1 VEEEDRSCNA
11 RDVARRRGE
20 LNMNWW
26 QSKKRDAD
34 LERELRSDLELE
46 EEEQREAGISDEE
59 AHYAA
64 LRAFGNPALIREQT
78 SAVWSWNWLESLAR
92 DLRFSVRTLRRT
104 PGFAVIAILVM
115 ALGLGANVAMFTMVR
130 GVLLKPLPFQDPDRL
145 VMLYESG
152 LHEHDTAGFNVAS
165 GGMYAEWKN
174 QNRSYSSLALAQGI
188 RVGLSGSGGQLPEKL
203 NSALFS
209 WEMLRTLGVQPAL
222 GRDFTLADDRP
233 GANGTV
239 LLSWGLW
246 KRRFG
251 ADPGILNQTIF
262 LDAQPYTV
270 IGVMPKWFDFPDSST
285 QLWTPVYHDK
295 PEATM
300 TSFSSHMFSVVGR
313 LKTGVSASQGVADL
327 SVISE
332 RTHNAHLNDP
342 FIYRNTRSRPLL
354 EHIVGEI
361 KKPLYLLLEA
371 TCCLLLIAC
380 LNVANLQVARAAT
393 RRKELAIRT
402 ALGGSWLR
410 LIGERL
416 MECLLLSASGGALG
430 LLLAS
435 AALHWLTQTR
445 DDMSR
450 VESIHMDGVVAA
462 FTVGV
467 VVICAL
473 FSGLI
478 TAFSTSDKRIL
489 GALREATRSVGA
501 SARPTLRKVLLTL
514 EVGLTV
520 ILLVGAG
527 LLLKSYERLRS
538 ADMGCLTQ
546 DVITMHL
553 GIPDA
558 RYATPAQRAN
568 FYDMLLDRVRAL
580 PGVDAAGFA
589 TVVPGQGYQ
598 MDWSFTIV
606 EHPPLPQGSGLY
618 ALSRWADP
626 KYFGAMGIP
635 ILRGRTFDA
644 GKRLAAAN
652 EVVISQSFAGQFL
665 PGEDPL
671 GRHIHV
677 HGKDFVIVGIV
688 GDTRYAIGETSRPVQ
703 YYPLDAG
710 VENFGTLVIRSSHNL
725 EQFALPVQRIVSEM
739 DSDLP
744 VSDVLTM
751 NQLLGK
757 STLDQSFNAA
767 LLVAFAALSLVLA
780 AVGLFGVMSYIAAQR
795 TTEIGIRVA
804 LGAKREQVMRKMLLD
819 GMRPAV
825 FGLVVGL
832 AASLEAGRLM
842 RDLLYEIKPLDPAVY
857 VAVAATLL
865 AVAAFACIVPAWR
878 ASRLDPMQAL
888 RAE

>member
-1 VEEEDRSCNA
+1 
-11 RDVARRRGE
+11 
-20 LNMNWW
+20 MTWW
-26 QSKKRDAD
+26 QIRKRDAD
-34 LERELRSDLELE
+34 VERELQSDLELE
-46 EEEQREAGISDEE
+46 EEEQREHGVPPEE
-59 AHYAA
+59 ARQAA
-64 LRAFGNPALIREQT
+64 LRSFGNPTLIREQT
-78 SAVWSWNWLESLAR
+78 RAVWSWNWLESLVR
-92 DLRFSVRTLRRT
+92 DLRFSLRTLRRT
-104 PGFAVIAILVM
+104 PGFTVIVILVM
-115 ALGLGANVAMFTMVR
+115 ALGIGANVALFTVVR
-130 GVLLKPLPFQDPDRL
+130 SVLLKPLPFQEPDRL
-145 VMLYESG
+145 VMLYEADP
-152 LHEHDTAGFNVAS
+152 HEDNTTGYNLVS

-203 NSALFS
+203 KSALFS
-209 WEMLRTLGVQPAL
+209 WDTLRTLGVQPVL
-222 GRDFTLADDRP
+222 GRDFMQADDSP
-233 GANGTV
+233 GADGTV

-251 ADPGILNQTIF
+251 GDPAVLNQTID

-270 IGVMPKWFDFPDSST
+270 IGVMPSWFDFPDAST

-295 PEATM
+295 PEDTM
-300 TSFSSHMFSVVGR
+300 RSFSNHLFRVVGR
-313 LKTGVSASQGVADL
+313 LEPGVSASQGVADL
-327 SVISE
+327 SIISE
-332 RTHNAHLNDP
+332 RIHDEHLNDP
-342 FIYRNTRSRPLL
+342 FVFRSAKSRPLL
-354 EHIVGEI
+354 DHIVGEI
-361 KKPLYLLLEA
+361 KRPLYMLLEA

-380 LNVANLQVARAAT
+380 LNMANLLLARAAA

-402 ALGGSWLR
+402 ALGAGWLR

-416 MECLLLSASGGALG
+416 MECLLLSAIGGALG
-430 LLLAS
+430 LVLAF
-435 AALHWLTQTR
+435 AALQWLTQTR
-445 DDMSR
+445 HDMSR
-450 VESIHMDGVVAA
+450 VESIHIDGVVAA
-462 FTVGV
+462 FTIGV
-467 VVICAL
+467 IVMCAL

-478 TAFSTSDKRIL
+478 AAFSISDKRIL
-489 GALREATRSVGA
+489 GTLHETSRSVSGGGA
-501 SARPTLRKVLLTL
+501 RARLRKVLLGF

-527 LLLKSYERLRS
+527 LLIKSYERLLS
-538 ADMGCLTQ
+538 ADMGCITQ

-553 GIPDA
+553 GLPDA
-558 RYATPAQRAN
+558 RYATPALRAN
-568 FYDMLLDRVRAL
+568 FYDTLLERVRAL
-580 PGVDAAGFA
+580 PGADAAGFV
-589 TVVPGQGYQ
+589 TFVPGQGYGP
-598 MDWSFTIV
+598 DWTFSIV
-606 EHPPLPQGSGLY
+606 EHPPLPQGSGLS

-635 ILRGRTFDA
+635 ILRGRTFE
-644 GKRLAAAN
+644 GKRLDAAN
-652 EVVISQSFAGQFL
+652 EVIISQSFASQHF

-671 GRHIHV
+671 GRHLRV
-677 HGKDFVIVGIV
+677 RGQNAVIVGIV
-688 GDTRYAIGETSRPVQ
+688 GDTRYAIGETPRPVQ

-710 VENFGTLVIRSSHNL
+710 VENVGTLVIRSSRDL

-739 DSDLP
+739 DRDLP

-757 STLDQSFNAA
+757 STMNQSFNTA
-767 LLVAFAALSLVLA
+767 LLVAFATLSLVLA

-819 GMRPAV
+819 GMRPAI

-832 AASLEAGRLM
+832 AASLEAGQMM

-857 VAVAATLL
+857 AAVAAMLL

-878 ASRLDPMQAL
+878 ASHVDPMQAL

>member
-1 VEEEDRSCNA
+1 
-11 RDVARRRGE
+11 
-20 LNMNWW
+20 MNWW
-26 QSKKRDAD
+26 QINWWQSRKRDAD
-34 LERELRSDLELE
+34 LERELRSDLDLE
-46 EEEQREAGISDEE
+46 QEEQLEAGVSKEE
-59 AHYAA
+59 ARYAA
-64 LRAFGNPALIREQT
+64 LRAFGNPILIREQT
-78 SAVWSWNWLESLAR
+78 GAVWSWNWLESLAR
-92 DLRFSVRTLRRT
+92 DLRHSLRTLRRT
-104 PGFAVIAILVM
+104 PGFTIIAILVM
-115 ALGLGANVAMFTMVR
+115 ALGIGANVALFTVVR
-130 GVLLKPLPFQDPDRL
+130 GVLLKPLPFDDPDRL
-145 VMLYESG
+145 VMLYEAG
-152 LHEHDTAGFNVAS
+152 LEKDGTPGFNVVA
-165 GGMYAEWKN
+165 GGIYAEWKN
-174 QNRSYSSLALAQGI
+174 QNRSYSSLALAKDI

-203 NSALFS
+203 NSSLFS
-209 WEMLRTLGVQPAL
+209 WDMLRTLGVQPAL
-222 GRDFTLADDRP
+222 GRDFTQADDNLA
-233 GANGTV
+233 ANGTV

-251 ADPGILNQTIF
+251 GDPAILNQTIH

-270 IGVMPKWFDFPDSST
+270 IGVMPAWFDFPDPST
-285 QLWTPVYHDK
+285 QLWTPVYHDR
-295 PEATM
+295 PQDQM
-300 TSFSSHMFSVVGR
+300 TTFSNHQFRVVGR
-313 LKTGVSASQGVADL
+313 LKPGVSASQGVADL
-327 SVISE
+327 SVISQ
-332 RTHNAHLNDP
+332 RVHNEHLNDP
-342 FIYRNTRSRPLL
+342 FVFRGAKSRPLL

-361 KKPLYLLLEA
+361 KKPLYMLLAA

-380 LNVANLQVARAAT
+380 LNVGNLLVARAAA

-416 MECLLLSASGGALG
+416 MECLLLSGAGGALG
-430 LLLAS
+430 LLLAF
-435 AALHWLTQTR
+435 AALQWLMRTR
-445 DDMSR
+445 QDMSR
-450 VESIHMDGVVAA
+450 IQAIHIDGVVAA
-462 FTVGV
+462 FTVGIV
-467 VVICAL
+467 IICAL
-473 FSGLI
+473 FSGWI
-478 TAFSTSDKRIL
+478 AAFSSSDKRIL
-489 GALREATRSVGA
+489 GALHEATRSVGGGK
-501 SARPTLRKVLLTL
+501 ARPTLRKVLLAL

-520 ILLVGAG
+520 ILLIGAG

-568 FYDMLLDRVRAL
+568 FYDTLLDRVRAL

-589 TVVPGQGYQ
+589 SAVPGQGYQ
-598 MDWSFTIV
+598 MDWTFTIV
-606 EHPPLPQGSGLY
+606 EHPPLPQGSGQF

-626 KYFGAMGIP
+626 KYFHAMGIP
-635 ILRGRTFDA
+635 ILRGRTFDS
-644 GKRLAAAN
+644 GKRLDAAN
-652 EVVISQSFAGQFL
+652 EVVISQSLASQYF

-671 GRHIHV
+671 GRHLRV
-677 HGKDFVIVGIV
+677 RGKDALIVGIV
-688 GDTRYAIGETSRPVQ
+688 GDTRYEIGETPKPVQ

-710 VENFGTLVIRSSHNL
+710 LETVGTLVIRSSHIHDSNPDL
-725 EQFALPVQRIVSEM
+725 GQFAVPVQRIVSEM
-739 DSDLP
+739 DPDLP

-751 NQLLGK
+751 NQLLGQ
-757 STLDQSFNAA
+757 STLDQSFNTA

-832 AASLEAGRLM
+832 AASLEAGQLM
-842 RDLLYEIKPLDPAVY
+842 RDLLYEIKPLDAAVY
-857 VAVAATLL
+857 AAVATLLL

-878 ASRLDPMQAL
+878 ASRLDPVQAL

>member
-1 VEEEDRSCNA
+1 
-11 RDVARRRGE
+11 
-20 LNMNWW
+20 
-26 QSKKRDAD
+26 
-34 LERELRSDLELE
+34 
-46 EEEQREAGISDEE
+46 
-59 AHYAA
+59 
-64 LRAFGNPALIREQT
+64 LRAFGNPTLIREHT
-78 SAVWSWNWLESLAR
+78 LAVWWWNWLESIAR

-104 PGFAVIAILVM
+104 PGFTVIAILVM
-115 ALGLGANVAMFTMVR
+115 ALGIGANVALFTVVR
-130 GVLLKPLPFQDPDRL
+130 GVLLKPLPFQEPDRL
-145 VMLYESG
+145 AMLYEAG
-152 LHEHDTAGFNVAS
+152 LLGGETNAFNVVS

-174 QNRSYSSLALAQGI
+174 QNRSYSSLALAKGI

-209 WEMLRTLGVQPAL
+209 WDMLRTLGVQPAL
-222 GRDFTLADDRP
+222 GRDFTQGDDSP
-233 GANGTV
+233 GGNGTV

-251 ADPGILNQTIF
+251 GDPSILSQTMF

-270 IGVMPKWFDFPDSST
+270 IGVMPAWFDFPDSST
-285 QLWTPVYHDK
+285 QLWTPVYHDR
-295 PEATM
+295 PADQM
-300 TSFSSHMFSVVGR
+300 ASFSNHQFRVVGR
-313 LKTGVSASQGVADL
+313 LKPGVSASQGVADL
-327 SVISE
+327 SIISG
-332 RTHNAHLNDP
+332 RAHNDHLNDP
-342 FIYRNTRSRPLL
+342 FVFRNASSRPLL

-380 LNVANLQVARAAT
+380 LNVANLLVARAAA

-402 ALGGSWLR
+402 ALGGGWLR

-416 MECLLLSASGGALG
+416 MECLLPSASGGALG
-430 LLLAS
+430 LLLAF

-450 VESIHMDGVVAA
+450 VESVHFDGVVAA
-462 FTVGV
+462 FTVGIIL
-467 VVICAL
+467 ICAL

-478 TAFSTSDKRIL
+478 AAFSTSDKRIL
-489 GALREATRSVGA
+489 GALHEASRSGSAGNTRA
-501 SARPTLRKVLLTL
+501 TLRKVLLTV

-520 ILLVGAG
+520 ILLIGAG

-538 ADMGCLTQ
+538 ADMGCLIQ

-558 RYATPAQRAN
+558 RYATPAQRAG
-568 FYDMLLDRVRAL
+568 FYDTLLDRVRAL

-589 TVVPGQGYQ
+589 SAVPGQGYQ
-598 MDWSFTIV
+598 TDWSFSIV
-606 EHPPLPQGSGLY
+606 EHPPLPQGSGLN

-626 KYFGAMGIP
+626 KYFTAMGIP

-644 GKRLAAAN
+644 GKRFDAAN
-652 EVVISQSFAGQFL
+652 EVVVSQSFADQYF

-671 GRHIHV
+671 DRHIHV
-677 HGKDFVIVGIV
+677 RGKDFVVVGIV
-688 GDTRYAIGETSRPVQ
+688 GDTRYAIGEAVRPVQ

-710 VENFGTLVIRSSHNL
+710 VENVGTLVIRSSHNL
-725 EQFALPVQRIVSEM
+725 EQFALSVQQIVSDM
-739 DSDLP
+739 DHDLP

-757 STLDQSFNAA
+757 STVDQSFNTA

-780 AVGLFGVMSYIAAQR
+780 AVGLFGVMSYIATQR

-804 LGAKREQVMRKMLLD
+804 LGARREQVMRKMLLD
-819 GMRPAV
+819 GMRPAI

-832 AASLEAGRLM
+832 AASLEAGQLM
-842 RDLLYEIKPLDPAVY
+842 RDLLYEITPIDPTVY
-857 VAVAATLL
+857 ATVAAMLL

-888 RAE
+888 RSE

>member
-1 VEEEDRSCNA
+1 
-11 RDVARRRGE
+11 
-20 LNMNWW
+20 MNWW
-26 QSKKRDAD
+26 QIKKRDAD
-34 LERELRSDLELE
+34 LDRELRSDLELE
-46 EEEQREAGISDEE
+46 EDEQRESGISEEE
-59 AHYAA
+59 ARHAA
-64 LRAFGNPALIREQT
+64 LRAFGNLTLIREQT
-78 SAVWSWNWLESLAR
+78 RAIWSWNWLESLAR
-92 DLRFSVRTLRRT
+92 DLRFSLRTLRRT
-104 PGFAVIAILVM
+104 PGFAVIAIVVM
-115 ALGLGANVAMFTMVR
+115 ALGIGANVALFTVVR

-145 VMLYESG
+145 AMLYEAG
-152 LHEHDTAGFNVAS
+152 LLGDDTTGSNVVS

-174 QNRSYSSLALAQGI
+174 QNRSYSSLALAKGI

-203 NSALFS
+203 DSALFS
-209 WEMLRTLGVQPAL
+209 WDMLRTLGVQPAL
-222 GRDFTLADDRP
+222 GRDFTLADDSP
-233 GANGTV
+233 GASGTV

-295 PEATM
+295 PEDEM
-300 TSFSSHMFSVVGR
+300 TSFSNHMFRVIGR
-313 LKTGVSASQGVADL
+313 LKPGVSASQGVADL
-327 SVISE
+327 SVISQ
-332 RTHNAHLNDP
+332 RIHNEHLNDP
-342 FIYRNTRSRPLL
+342 FVFRSASSRPLL

-361 KKPLYLLLEA
+361 KKPLYVLLEA

-380 LNVANLQVARAAT
+380 LNVANLLVARAAA

-430 LLLAS
+430 LLLAF
-435 AALHWLTQTR
+435 AALQWLTQTR
-445 DDMSR
+445 NDMSR
-450 VESIHMDGVVAA
+450 VGSIHFDGVVAA

-467 VVICAL
+467 IVLCAL

-478 TAFSTSDKRIL
+478 AAFSTSDKRIL
-489 GALREATRSVGA
+489 GALHEASRSVSGGNIRA
-501 SARPTLRKVLLTL
+501 TLRKVLLTF

-520 ILLVGAG
+520 ILLIGAG

-568 FYDMLLDRVRAL
+568 FYDTLLNRVRAL

-589 TVVPGQGYQ
+589 TAVPGQGYQ

-606 EHPPLPQGSGLY
+606 EHPPLPQGRGLF

-626 KYFGAMGIP
+626 KYFNAMGIP
-635 ILRGRTFDA
+635 ILRGRTFD
-644 GKRLAAAN
+644 GKRLDAAN
-652 EVVISQSFAGQFL
+652 ETIISQSFANQYF

-671 GRHIHV
+671 DKHLHV
-677 HGKDFVIVGIV
+677 RGQNAVIVGIV
-688 GDTRYAIGETSRPVQ
+688 GDTRYAIGEPPRPMH

-710 VENFGTLVIRSSHNL
+710 VENVGTLVIRSSHDL

-739 DSDLP
+739 DNDLP

-757 STLDQSFNAA
+757 HTFDQSFNAT
-767 LLVAFAALSLVLA
+767 LLTAFATLSLLLA
-780 AVGLFGVMSYIAAQR
+780 AVGLFGVMSYIAAQQ

-825 FGLVVGL
+825 FGLVTGL
-832 AASLEAGRLM
+832 AASLEAGQMM

-857 VAVAATLL
+857 AAVAATLL